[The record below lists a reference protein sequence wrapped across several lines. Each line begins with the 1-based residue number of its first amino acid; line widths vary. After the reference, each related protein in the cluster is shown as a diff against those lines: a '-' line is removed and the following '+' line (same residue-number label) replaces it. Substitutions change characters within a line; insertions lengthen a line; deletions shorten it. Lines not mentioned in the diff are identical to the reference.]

1 MKKYR
6 MSTKL
11 SATYAVLVVIL
22 IGVALIIFY
31 HYNKQSLYEEGISN
45 LSQIADATMVQVDN
59 RLTNMEQVAVDV
71 LTDIEF
77 LKAWENAKHS
87 ETKDNEKAV
96 RRILT
101 TAYVNRT
108 DIRRVSIFDKSGYF
122 ISTGQVGTN
131 PEEVAK
137 RAQEITSGY
146 SLGQVNSRIFLKLHQ
161 DNWNLKAPGSVISEI
176 KPIKN
181 AKKEII
187 GYIEIQQNAFYL
199 RNICDLKWNG
209 STLNSIVFMGDSDE
223 LFYTNFDVDRYSA
236 NYMDFFQELTRQYSK
251 IRETDKYIVAT
262 ATSNYYS
269 GKMVFI
275 LEKAILYKSMQS
287 LLKGVLISAGLLIIF
302 TIIYIIV
309 VTKVIMRPINTFIR
323 HMKVTDIHN
332 FMEHRD
338 YRNMDY
344 ETGIL
349 VKGLNEMAYRLQSAL
364 DQQKKLE
371 EVQTKTLF
379 SILQSEIS
387 PHFLYNT
394 MGSIANMC
402 EQGETQEAADACY
415 NLTDILR
422 YASNYATAEVS
433 VHEEVE
439 NLKCYLEIMKSRY
452 RQRLCYELGV
462 DEEIEHVMIPKLTL
476 QPLVENAIKYSLL
489 EREQVIIKVFG
500 VVIGENLIFE
510 IKDNGCGIS
519 KAASMLVQDRVEAF
533 NNSEEAEEII
543 KSIQSGG
550 LGLTGTLIRMAIF
563 FEDRFTYQFLNNN
576 DEGGTSI
583 LLCVNIG
590 KQ

>member
-6 MSTKL
+6 ISTKL
-11 SATYAVLVVIL
+11 SATYAILVVIL

-31 HYNKQSLYEEGISN
+31 HFNKQNLYEEGVSN

-77 LKAWENAKHS
+77 LKAWETAQNS
-87 ETKDNEKAV
+87 ETKENEKAV

-101 TAYVNRT
+101 AAYVNRT
-108 DIRRVSIFDKSGYF
+108 DIRRVAIFDESGYF
-122 ISTGQVGTN
+122 ISTGQVNTN
-131 PEEVAK
+131 REAVSK
-137 RAQEITSGY
+137 RASEITGGD

-161 DNWNLKAPGSVISEI
+161 DSWNRKAPGSVISEI

-181 AKKEII
+181 SKKEII

-199 RNICDLKWNG
+199 KNICDLKWNG
-209 STLNSIVFMGDSDE
+209 STLNSIVFMGDEDE
-223 LFYTNFDVDRYSA
+223 LFYTNFDVASYSGD
-236 NYMDFFQELTRQYSK
+236 YVDFFQGLTRQYSK

-275 LEKAILYKSMQS
+275 LEKSILYKSMQS
-287 LLKGVLISAGLLIIF
+287 LLQGVLISAGLLIIF
-302 TIIYIIV
+302 TIIYILV
-309 VTKVIMRPINTFIR
+309 VTKVIMRPINTFIKR
-323 HMKVTDIHN
+323 MKETDIHN
-332 FMEHRD
+332 FMEHQD
-338 YRNMDY
+338 YKNMDY

-349 VKGLNEMAYRLQSAL
+349 VKGLNEMAYRLQRAL

-422 YASNYATAEVS
+422 YASNYATVEVT

-452 RQRLCYELGV
+452 RQRLHYELRV
-462 DEEIEHVMIPKLTL
+462 DEDIEDVMIPKLIL
-476 QPLVENAIKYSLL
+476 QPIVENAIKYSLL
-489 EREQVIIKVFG
+489 ERDQVIIKVFG
-500 VVIGENLIFE
+500 VTIGENLIFE

-519 KAASMLVQDRVEAF
+519 QEASRLVEERVGAF
-533 NNSEEAEEII
+533 SNSEESEEII
-543 KSIQSGG
+543 KSIQNGG
-550 LGLTGTLIRMAIF
+550 LGLTGTLIRLAIF
-563 FEDRFTYQFLNNN
+563 FADRFTYQFLNNN

-583 LLCVNIG
+583 LLCISKG
-590 KQ
+590 RQ